1 MIKRAQLDATAR
13 YQAKAYDQIQIR
25 VPKGERELFKGYA
38 EEAGLSLRE
47 YIRQACYEKHA
58 KEKKG

>member
-13 YQAKAYDQIQIR
+13 YQAKAYDQLQIR
-25 VPKGERELFKGYA
+25 IPKGERALFKQFA

-47 YIRQACYEKHA
+47 YIRQACYEKH
-58 KEKKG
+58 ERN

>member
-25 VPKGERELFKGYA
+25 VPKGERDLFKGYA
-38 EEAGLSLRE
+38 EAAGLSLRE
-47 YIRQACYEKHA
+47 YIRRACYEKH
-58 KEKKG
+58 KNLFPK